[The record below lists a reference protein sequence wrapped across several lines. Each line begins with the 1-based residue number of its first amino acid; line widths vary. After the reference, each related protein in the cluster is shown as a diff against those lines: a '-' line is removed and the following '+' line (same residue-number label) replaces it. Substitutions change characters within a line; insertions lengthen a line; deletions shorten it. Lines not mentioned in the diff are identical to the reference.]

1 MRDPRWMLILL
12 TLTQHQ
18 RLHWTHVGTEQLQL
32 SQVNLDVKH
41 ITMLDD
47 KLGQHFNLSGKHI
60 PHCQHGQKT
69 TSVQYVYATVCLGM
83 HNSTSK
89 WASRKTKKI
98 RCQFQLYKKACILP
112 VQSHRLQA
120 VRHLLY
126 YYTTKICIA
135 PSRQANQKHCG
146 RVIASLRVICSGKQ
160 YSAKSPSESEALWAG
175 NS

>member
-18 RLHWTHVGTEQLQL
+18 RLHWMHVGTEQLQL

-89 WASRKTKKI
+89 WASRKTKKSGVNSN
-98 RCQFQLYKKACILP
+98 CTK
-112 VQSHRLQA
+112 
-120 VRHLLY
+120 RHVFY
-126 YYTTKICIA
+126 QYSPTGYRQWGIYYTTILLKF
-135 PSRQANQKHCG
+135 
-146 RVIASLRVICSGKQ
+146 V
-160 YSAKSPSESEALWAG
+160 
-175 NS
+175 